1 MKRGRPPRGRPT
13 GRGHRVARAAG
24 KKQSRRNSAGR
35 SASTARSGKPRAGAK
50 RRAATGP
57 RSGAAGKKSAKR
69 ASAKRTGAPLRSAG
83 SRAGAPKRATRAAT
97 RRAAPARGR
106 VAAVRTAGRVA
117 DVRAERAAPVAVTAF
132 ATQRSHASARE
143 ELLFEIARARATVK
157 AAIQGLSAG
166 NAGRPIATGKWSP
179 LEIVLHLGERDR
191 VRLEEFRRTLSG
203 QPRTWAGISEAEQD
217 AQNEQH
223 LGPLR
228 AFTWDSAVRRLDS
241 LREQLLLRLHEVPA
255 LPDDVWQRGHAFAD
269 MLWGLP
275 EHDRHHA
282 EQIKR
287 ARLGE
292 PLAVED

>member
-1 MKRGRPPRGRPT
+1 M
-13 GRGHRVARAAG
+13 
-24 KKQSRRNSAGR
+24 
-35 SASTARSGKPRAGAK
+35 
-50 RRAATGP
+50 
-57 RSGAAGKKSAKR
+57 
-69 ASAKRTGAPLRSAG
+69 
-83 SRAGAPKRATRAAT
+83 
-97 RRAAPARGR
+97 
-106 VAAVRTAGRVA
+106 
-117 DVRAERAAPVAVTAF
+117 
-132 ATQRSHASARE
+132 
-143 ELLFEIARARATVK
+143 
-157 AAIQGLSAG
+157 
-166 NAGRPIATGKWSP
+166 
-179 LEIVLHLGERDR
+179 
-191 VRLEEFRRTLSG
+191 RLEEFRRTLSG

-228 AFTWDSAVRRLDS
+228 AFTWDSAVRRMDS

>member
-83 SRAGAPKRATRAAT
+83 SRAGAPTRATRAAT

-117 DVRAERAAPVAVTAF
+117 DVRAERAA
-132 ATQRSHASARE
+132 
-143 ELLFEIARARATVK
+143 VK

-191 VRLEEFRRTLSG
+191 VRLEEFHRTLHG
-203 QPRTWAGISEAEQD
+203 QPRTWAGVSDAEQ
-217 AQNEQH
+217 AVQNEQH
-223 LGPLR
+223 LAPLR
-228 AFTWDSAVRRLDS
+228 ALTWDSAVRRLDS

-255 LPDDVWQRGHAFAD
+255 LPNDIWQRGHAFAD
-269 MLWGLP
+269 MMWGLP

-282 EQIKR
+282 DQIKR
-287 ARLGE
+287 ARTGE
-292 PLAVED
+292 PVLTED